1 MTQVQ
6 SLWSTS
12 SDIMRR
18 SEQMREMGGKKTRVN
33 REYPTLPQTGNYFCG
48 NVRLAEPEQ
57 DVSGG
62 LILLNKNLL
71 AVLTSASPFLSAS
84 PVSSKFSVA
93 IIVNVCRRGCSCS
106 SAVGLW
112 EAAAVVGPYRLVQ

>member
-1 MTQVQ
+1 
-6 SLWSTS
+6 
-12 SDIMRR
+12 
-18 SEQMREMGGKKTRVN
+18 MREMGKKNRVN

-93 IIVNVCRRGCSCS
+93 IIVNVCVQEDVHVAPPWVSGK
-106 SAVGLW
+106 
-112 EAAAVVGPYRLVQ
+112 PRL

>member
-1 MTQVQ
+1 
-6 SLWSTS
+6 
-12 SDIMRR
+12 
-18 SEQMREMGGKKTRVN
+18 MREMDGEKPRVS
-33 REYPTLPQTGNYFCG
+33 REYPTLPQTGSYFCG

-57 DVSGG
+57 DISRV

-106 SAVGLW
+106 STVCLW
-112 EAAAVVGPYRLVQ
+112 KAAVVGA